1 MGKFLGSL
9 AIIGLGVLLYSQYKK
24 LKKEQKANLKET
36 DKD

>member
-24 LKKEQKANLKET
+24 LKKEQKAKLKET
-36 DKD
+36 DRD